1 MMNRLTIWLAAESLS
16 RVLCVVPISRLN
28 NDVGP
33 CPCTGTSITSA
44 AFANMSFSVCATL
57 VPCGILN
64 PTTQQPDRA
73 VGCVGHPMLDIDWKV
88 HEVVLLDR
96 CLLVLVQQRSLAVE
110 DVVELLFGG
119 IAYDGRGTIRL
130 HRQFTITGYAFQLA
144 GLPVA
149 NAEYR
154 LVYSRPGVR
163 S

>member
-16 RVLCVVPISRLN
+16 RVLCVVPISSLN

-33 CPCTGTSITSA
+33 CPCTGTSFTSA
-44 AFANMSFSVCATL
+44 AFANMSFAVGATL

-64 PTTQQPDRA
+64 PITSSRTGRLD
-73 VGCVGHPMLDIDWKV
+73 VSGHPMLDIDWKV

-119 IAYDGRGTIRL
+119 IAYDGRGTI
-130 HRQFTITGYAFQLA
+130 
-144 GLPVA
+144 
-149 NAEYR
+149 
-154 LVYSRPGVR
+154 
-163 S
+163 